1 MASDK
6 KKAKK
11 AKKAAK
17 AEKAERKAAKA
28 AGGATKK
35 GTLHFSFDIPKE
47 IGTIQVPEELRNEGK
62 KLIDALKGVIT
73 AEVTAAAFSALAKS
87 AAKRQNRTH

>member
-1 MASDK
+1 MANEK
-6 KKAKK
+6 KKSKK

-17 AEKAERKAAKA
+17 AEKAERKAAKT
-28 AGGATKK
+28 AGGAKK

-47 IGTIQVPEELRNEGK
+47 IGTIQVPEELRNEGR
-62 KLIDALKGVIT
+62 KLVEALKGVIT

-87 AAKRQNRTH
+87 AAKRHNRTH